1 MGVFDAAGAAIT
13 GALDW
18 CGVYGFL
25 DDLERRVSTVPDMEI
40 HGNGVFVKKHPHFP
54 RSELEAKLAEAR
66 QKVDE
71 ANQLCVQV
79 LEALP

>member
-18 CGVYGFL
+18 CQVNGFL
-25 DDLERRVSTVPDMEI
+25 DDLKARVGELPDMEI
-40 HGNGVFVKKHPHFP
+40 HGDGLLVKRHPHFP
-54 RSELEAKLAEAR
+54 RSELEAELARASECIEEAR
-66 QKVDE
+66 QICI
-71 ANQLCVQV
+71 AV